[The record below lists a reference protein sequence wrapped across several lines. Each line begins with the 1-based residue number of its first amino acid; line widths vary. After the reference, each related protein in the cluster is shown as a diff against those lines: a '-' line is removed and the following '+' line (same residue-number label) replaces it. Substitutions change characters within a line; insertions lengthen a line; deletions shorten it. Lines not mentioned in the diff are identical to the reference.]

1 MIPFYYK
8 SIQHY
13 TYVLENRLGY
23 YVGLTNNIPRRFNQH
38 INGECAGSSSLGLP
52 EDLRI
57 VHIWTSQRYSLS
69 SKLERFVHKCQNEH
83 GNDYVITLINSMP
96 TYTQEIQEII
106 NQVMPTTLVEQQ
118 MDLRVSINEQTQ
130 GLQILKIGEDPRNL
144 LRTSTINKGP
154 TNEN

>member
-23 YVGLTNNIPRRFNQH
+23 YVGLTNNIPRRFQQH
-38 INGECAGSSSLGLP
+38 TNGECTGSSSLGLP

-69 SKLERFVHKCQNEH
+69 SKLERFVHKCQHEH
-83 GNDYVITLINSMP
+83 GNDYVMALISSMP

-106 NQVMPTTLVEQQ
+106 DQVMPTTFIEQQ
-118 MDLRVSINEQTQ
+118 TDLRGLINEQTE
-130 GLQILKIGEDPRNL
+130 GLQILNIGEDSRNL
-144 LRTSTINKGP
+144 LRTSTINKG
-154 TNEN
+154 